1 MKNLLLILITFTLYG
16 CEKYVLETTPKLT
29 GGKWVL
35 TDYDIVVTSSISP
48 IKVIKTDTVCITS
61 FNLQQFTDS
70 NVIMKQ
76 DYSRTAIDRRFIKGK
91 TTWEFDGNNRQL
103 YCDYLQIPGSIK
115 PEPFWVNLSLY
126 DNNLEVMNTTNGAVT
141 NYTYRANDVGYP
153 RSLTLLS
160 PPIVTDLYMSNG
172 TRDKAATVRIT
183 LYFMR

>member
-1 MKNLLLILITFTLYG
+1 MKKLILILITFTLFG
-16 CEKYVLETTPKLT
+16 CEKYELQSPPKLT
-29 GGKWVL
+29 GGKWIL

-48 IKVIKTDTVCITS
+48 VKVIKTDTVCITS

-76 DYSRTAIDRRFIKGK
+76 DYSRTAIDRRFVRGK
-91 TTWEFDGNNRQL
+91 TTWEFDSNNKQL
-103 YCDYLQIPGSIK
+103 YCDYTQMPGNVR

-153 RSLTLLS
+153 RTMTLLS